1 MNNSRLNWKIGGE
14 AGYGIL
20 TVGEIFSKTFVKGGY
35 HVVAHPEYPSL
46 IRGGHNTFQLRID
59 SQRVRAPILPVDVLV
74 ALNAET
80 IVMDLNDVVP
90 GGVLLNDAKSFNV
103 APQRGDVALCD
114 VPPVSYTHLR
124 AHETRHDL
132 VCRL

>member
-1 MNNSRLNWKIGGE
+1 MCIRDRRWPILKAARVAGGTMNNSRLNWKIGGE

-59 SQRVRAPILPVDVLV
+59 AQRVRAPILSLIHISEP
-74 ALNAET
+74 
-80 IVMDLNDVVP
+80 
-90 GGVLLNDAKSFNV
+90 
-103 APQRGDVALCD
+103 
-114 VPPVSYTHLR
+114 
-124 AHETRHDL
+124 TRPY
-132 VCRL
+132 